1 LRKGCICSV
10 LRGSGRGAGRLR
22 RDHSIIRGEDGLS
35 PIAVA
40 GLFALAMIPL
50 LLTPVLPLID
60 FTNHLARFFVLS
72 RIGSSDFLQAHYLAH
87 WTLLPNIG
95 ADLLAVPLLYVLP
108 PLIAGHAIVIIVLA
122 ILYGGVLYFRH
133 ALTGQG
139 SLLVALLLLPLLY
152 SYVLNWGFINFLL
165 GLGLSFWA
173 AGWWLRYRNR
183 PALALPLSCV
193 WALLIFFS
201 HGIAFVLYGLL
212 LILLEI
218 ARVFRRRED
227 GEAPRRADDLVRAL
241 ALLALQTVLPAA
253 LFLMWWAGIAGGTA
267 VDVLPASQEPFPAWL
282 ARAAFN
288 HLEAILRVEEGPSLW
303 FDIATLMF
311 QAGLIGFLMLRGRVW
326 LARQAWLAAGAFLL
340 LALIPIPP
348 VFGMAFIADRLPLF
362 AGLVVIGALCVRP
375 GAWAGVERLAFG
387 VLIVTVFVRL
397 AATAVSWH
405 GYGALYREYV
415 SVASQIAPRKMT
427 VPVMVGAGNHETKIP
442 RTEMFGP
449 LLIIQREQAGPLF
462 ADPHQQPL
470 LLNGPLKAAMDDL
483 ASRPGGRSGIFL
495 DPYRYVMAASASG
508 FDYMLI
514 SNAQLLTRPLPPEL
528 PVVAR
533 TPHFVLLSAPGTKP

>member
-1 LRKGCICSV
+1 M
-10 LRGSGRGAGRLR
+10 
-22 RDHSIIRGEDGLS
+22 
-35 PIAVA
+35 PIAA
-40 GLFALAMIPL
+40 AALFAVAMIPL

-72 RIGSSDFLQAHYLAH
+72 RIGASDFLQAHYQAH
-87 WTLLPNIG
+87 WVLLPNIG
-95 ADLLAVPLLYVLP
+95 ADLLAVPLLHVLP
-108 PLIAGHAIVIIVLA
+108 PLIAGHAIVIVILA
-122 ILYGGVLYFRH
+122 MLYGGVLYFRR
-133 ALTGQG
+133 ALTGEG
-139 SLLVALLLLPLLY
+139 SLLAALLLLPLLY

-165 GLGLSFWA
+165 GLGLSFWG

-183 PALALPLSCV
+183 PALALPVSCV

-212 LILLEI
+212 LALLQI
-218 ARVFRRRED
+218 AFVFRGAD
-227 GEAPRRADDLVRAL
+227 GSRRAGNLMRALIRPL
-241 ALLALQTVLPAA
+241 ALLAVQAILPAA
-253 LFLMWWAGIAGGTA
+253 CFLLWWTGLAGGA
-267 VDVLPASQEPFPAWL
+267 GVDVLPAPREPFSAWL
-282 ARAAFN
+282 TRAAFN

-303 FDIATLMF
+303 FDIATLML
-311 QAGLIGFLMLRGRVW
+311 QAGLAGFLMWRGRLW
-326 LARQAWLAAGAFLL
+326 LARPAWLAVGAFLL

-348 VFGMAFIADRLPLF
+348 LFGMAFIADRLPLF
-362 AGLVVIGALCVRP
+362 AALVVIGALCVRAGP
-375 GAWAGVERLAFG
+375 WAGAERIAFG

-397 AATAVSWH
+397 AATAISWH
-405 GYGALYREYV
+405 GYGDLYREYV
-415 SVASQIAPRKMT
+415 SVASQIPPRKMT
-427 VPVMVGAGNHETKIP
+427 VPVMVGAGNHETKIA

-470 LLNGPLKAAMDDL
+470 LLNGPLKAAIDDL
-483 ASRPGGRSGIFL
+483 ASRPDGRSGIFL